1 MSPPGSGPG
10 THQAAIRAI
19 QASIASICCASNCL
33 VAAGPGTSPDV
44 ATRIVTRRLTELW
57 GGAAF
62 VIENRFGA
70 AGSLASD
77 AVVGAAPDGYT
88 LLMAV
93 TAVWGVNPH
102 VHKRVGPEPIKG
114 QAPVVQI
121 GFSPAFMVLQDAV
134 PARTLPEFIAHA
146 KAQPGRLNY
155 GSVGPGSIH
164 HLLAERFNAQAGVQ
178 MVHVP
183 YKAGTQITAG
193 LMGGEIQVTFGG
205 YGTVL
210 PAIQAGKAR
219 MVGVATEQRD
229 PTHLD
234 IPTVAESGLPGFHL
248 PPVNFGLLAPAG
260 TPPAVLARI
269 AVSVN
274 QVVAEPA
281 IAAKLRQQSVTQT
294 PVSTPE

>member
-1 MSPPGSGPG
+1 MSPPGTGPG
-10 THQAAIRAI
+10 AHQAAIRAI
-19 QASIASICCASNCL
+19 QASKASICCAGNCL
-33 VAAGPGTSPDV
+33 VAAGPGTSPDA
-44 ATRIVTRRLTELW
+44 ATRIVTQRLTELR

-62 VIENRFGA
+62 VIENR
-70 AGSLASD
+70 S
-77 AVVGAAPDGYT
+77 GAAPDGST

-102 VHKRVGPEPIKG
+102 VHKRVGPEPIRG
-114 QAPVVQI
+114 LAPVVQI
-121 GFSPAFMVLQDAV
+121 DFSPAFMVLQDAV

-146 KAQPGRLNY
+146 KAQPGRLNDA
-155 GSVGPGSIH
+155 SVGPGSIH

-229 PTHLD
+229 PT
-234 IPTVAESGLPGFHL
+234 
-248 PPVNFGLLAPAG
+248 
-260 TPPAVLARI
+260 
-269 AVSVN
+269 
-274 QVVAEPA
+274 
-281 IAAKLRQQSVTQT
+281 
-294 PVSTPE
+294 PVSTPEQLARVVRNDYEQFGRIIKDTGITPE

>member
-10 THQAAIRAI
+10 AHQAAIRAI
-19 QASIASICCASNCL
+19 RASKASICCAGNCL
-33 VAAGPGTSPDV
+33 VAAGPGTSPDA
-44 ATRIVTRRLTELW
+44 ATRIVTQRLTALR

-62 VIENRFGA
+62 AIENR
-70 AGSLASD
+70 S
-77 AVVGAAPDGYT
+77 GAAPDGST

-102 VHKRVGPEPIKG
+102 VHKRVGPEPIRG
-114 QAPVVQI
+114 LAPVVQI
-121 GFSPAFMVLQDAV
+121 DFSPAFMVLQDAV

-146 KAQPGRLNY
+146 KVQPGRLND

-229 PTHLD
+229 PT
-234 IPTVAESGLPGFHL
+234 
-248 PPVNFGLLAPAG
+248 
-260 TPPAVLARI
+260 
-269 AVSVN
+269 
-274 QVVAEPA
+274 
-281 IAAKLRQQSVTQT
+281 
-294 PVSTPE
+294 PVSTPEQLARVVRNDYEQFGRIIKDIGITPE